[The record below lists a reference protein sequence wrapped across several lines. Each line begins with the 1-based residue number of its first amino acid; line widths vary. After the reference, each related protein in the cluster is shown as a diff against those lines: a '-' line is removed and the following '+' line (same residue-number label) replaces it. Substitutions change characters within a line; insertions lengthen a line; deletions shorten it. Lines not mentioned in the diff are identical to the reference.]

1 MKEWLTSIRRQPKW
15 RETILLAAGTS
26 DANRVISNLISLDD
40 PGDPT
45 STEVLLA
52 ATACYEA
59 VEIQP
64 ELEKSVI
71 DHLVGRLTSNVPLIT
86 YEAGDA
92 ALGLSQI
99 APKII
104 GPMVKTLLTHTQR
117 WTRLVAWTLAL
128 NAGKEYADFDLL
140 EQSFEKLIE
149 PTMKPI
155 PGGGLM
161 LAGYEI
167 NNIVHAFVIRV
178 TGLLLKE
185 RRTPRV
191 LEQVE
196 RIFIR
201 GNMSYKT
208 HLEFSKILVENGQ
221 HEIVERYYA
230 KYAKPVGSFPLWFK
244 ERQPL
249 YHEADKALLEAIIS
263 AFSGSQE
270 VELKNYREDDLLL
283 LSALF
288 YTIRFPE
295 VEETDYLVLLKRRD
309 VESLIE
315 VIRGTAAAL
324 SIKPVFLIAE
334 AKFALKQLES
344 EQSQNRLGL
353 ISLVKKVPV
362 TPAWS
367 ESKKIDMDGEILA
380 RALDHP
386 CIAVAVTAAELISA
400 GAGGDKVP
408 FLVEQVLKTGGYTA
422 LRVIGSFAHIIWRDR
437 AFDLI
442 LDRLNG
448 ELTRGCEFLFETL
461 TKLIKKP
468 ADDRVFKC
476 FLKGIMCPNIK
487 IAVGAA
493 ESCVGINFPKTYAN
507 DIQNAFD
514 YWKKHEPSYTNEN
527 SVVQHSPRK
536 YLLLVL
542 AKLKNL
548 TIHELFEFYSDIRPD
563 VHEAAIEAAIRILES
578 NKVELV
584 NVLKRINKE
593 EIPLSILKKIL
604 GLPSSVLRD
613 VKNEVVNLLRSPN
626 KDIRWIVTSALY
638 KNWIKKEEAINL
650 TTEMLRDEDSEI
662 RNCATKTLRVLTS

>member
-1 MKEWLTSIRRQPKW
+1 LTIP
-15 RETILLAAGTS
+15 E
-26 DANRVISNLISLDD
+26 
-40 PGDPT
+40 T

-64 ELEKSVI
+64 ALEKSVI

-86 YEAGDA
+86 YEAGNA

-99 APKII
+99 ASKII

-140 EQSFEKLIE
+140 EQSFEELIE
-149 PTMKPI
+149 PTMKLA
-155 PGGGLM
+155 PGGGVM
-161 LAGYEI
+161 ITGAEVR
-167 NNIVHAFVIRV
+167 NIVHSFVIR
-178 TGLLLKE
+178 GIELLLKE
-185 RRTPRV
+185 RRTPKV
-191 LEQVE
+191 LEQIE
-196 RIFIR
+196 RIFIH
-201 GNMSYKT
+201 GNISYKVM
-208 HLEFSKILVENGQ
+208 LDGLKILDENGLQ
-221 HEIVERYYA
+221 QIVEQYYA
-230 KYAKPVGSFPLWFK
+230 KHAKLFGSLPLWSK

-324 SIKPVFLIAE
+324 SIKPVFLVAE

-344 EQSQNRLGL
+344 EQSQNMLGL
-353 ISLVKKVPV
+353 ISLVKEVPV
-362 TPAWS
+362 TPTWS
-367 ESKKIDMDGEILA
+367 ESKKIDLDRRILA
-380 RALDHP
+380 LALNHP
-386 CIAVAVTAAELISA
+386 CIAVALTAAKLISA
-400 GAGGDKVP
+400 GACDDKTS
-408 FLVEQVLKTGGYTA
+408 FFVEQALKTGGYTA
-422 LRVIGSFAHIIWRDR
+422 LRVIGAFAHNIWGDR
-437 AFDLI
+437 AYDLI

-468 ADDRVFKC
+468 TDDRVFKC
-476 FLKGIMCPNIK
+476 FIKGIMCPNVK

-493 ESCVGINFPKTYAN
+493 ESCVGIDFPKTYAN
-507 DIQNAFD
+507 DIQNVFD
-514 YWKKHEPSYTNEN
+514 YWKEHEPSYTNEN
-527 SVVQHSPRK
+527 RVVQPSPRK
-536 YLLLVL
+536 YLLFVL

-548 TIHELFEFYSDIRPD
+548 TINELLEYYSDIRPD
-563 VHEAAIEAAIRILES
+563 VHEAATEASIKILES
-578 NKVELV
+578 NKVELA
-584 NVLKRINKE
+584 NVLRRISQE
-593 EIPLSILKKIL
+593 EIPSSILKKIL
-604 GLPSSVLRD
+604 DMPSSVLQD
-613 VKNEVVNLLRSPN
+613 VKGDIVNLLKSSN
-626 KDIRWIVTSALY
+626 KDIRWIVTSNLC
-638 KNWIKKEEAINL
+638 KNWINKEDAIKL
-650 TTEMLRDEDSEI
+650 TTKMLRDEDSEI